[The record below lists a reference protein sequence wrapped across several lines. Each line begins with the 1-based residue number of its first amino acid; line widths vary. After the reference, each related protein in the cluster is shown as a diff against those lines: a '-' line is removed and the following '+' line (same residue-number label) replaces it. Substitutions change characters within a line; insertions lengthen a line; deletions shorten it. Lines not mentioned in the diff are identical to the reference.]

1 MPKKTSDLT
10 NDSGFITNATVPTA
24 TTSKSGTTTTLTVT
38 DKNGTTTAQIL
49 DGTQGAK
56 GDKGDTGES
65 GVYVGDTEPTG
76 DENVWIDPSG
86 TPDIDPQDIAD
97 LQDDVNGKL
106 VEDMLL
112 RSEIPGT
119 VQTVTFDAN
128 NNPSTIVHS
137 ASSATVRTDA
147 FTWGTNTVTEVRTLS
162 SGKSITITTNLTT
175 LEQTISAIT
184 EVV

>member
-1 MPKKTSDLT
+1 M
-10 NDSGFITNATVPTA
+10 
-24 TTSKSGTTTTLTVT
+24 
-38 DKNGTTTAQIL
+38 
-49 DGTQGAK
+49 
-56 GDKGDTGES
+56 
-65 GVYVGDTEPTG
+65 
-76 DENVWIDPSG
+76 
-86 TPDIDPQDIAD
+86 
-97 LQDDVNGKL
+97 QDDVNGKL

-128 NNPSTIVHS
+128 NNPSTIAYN
-137 ASSATVRTDA
+137 ASGATVRTDA

-184 EVV
+184 EVA